1 MNRIYQNHLPFFSA
15 FYYIYLMKNAL
26 SILFICYSVI
36 GFAQLNTKP
45 KGVSLDLGYGA
56 TLHNIFN
63 NVDGDH
69 SNNSFANLI
78 HLNLRY
84 KDGILGYGF
93 KMEHYTFATGTDS
106 NVVFRNAV
114 ANLIQFNTTINL
126 IERKKTCLYIGSGI
140 GVGGLNYEQRDSS
153 GTYGKVHME
162 GFSGSL
168 FLGFNY
174 HFAGKFGLFL
184 QAGYINDS
192 FKLTDFVVNGISRD
206 EFNNIPTEDVVFSLR
221 GMDFKAGVRFA
232 F

>member
-1 MNRIYQNHLPFFSA
+1 
-15 FYYIYLMKNAL
+15 MKKIISL
-26 SILFICYSVI
+26 LFICYSAI
-36 GFAQLNTKP
+36 SFAQLNTKT

-63 NVDGDH
+63 NVDGDR

-84 KDGILGYGF
+84 KNGILGYGI

-153 GTYGKVHME
+153 GTFGKIHME

-184 QAGYINDS
+184 QAGFINDA
-192 FKLTDFVVNGISRD
+192 FRLTEFVVNGQTI
-206 EFNNIPTEDVVFSLR
+206 EEYNNRNTEDIIFSLR